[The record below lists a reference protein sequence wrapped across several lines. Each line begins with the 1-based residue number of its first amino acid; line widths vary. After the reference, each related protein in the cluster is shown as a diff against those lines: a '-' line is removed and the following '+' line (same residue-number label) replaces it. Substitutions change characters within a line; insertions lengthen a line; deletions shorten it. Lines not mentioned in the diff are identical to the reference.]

1 VNQGEIIPMSW
12 LFRLYETNPTAQA
25 VAILSLVCVAG
36 MALGSLRFRGIKLG
50 TSGVL
55 FAAILAGHFSE
66 PVDHETL
73 EFVKELGLILFV
85 FCIGLQLGP
94 GFFSSLRES
103 GLRMNAL
110 AAANVIGGAVVAAGL
125 GWLMGIDGTA
135 VLGIFSGATT
145 NTPSLGAAQQ
155 ALASNP
161 DIDAQ
166 QAALPA
172 LAYAVSY
179 PIGIMGIIGTLLAL
193 KAVFRVDVAREV
205 ELRQREARSRFN
217 PVVRRAMI
225 VANPNLDGVDVHRI
239 PALGESRVVVSRIRR
254 AGESQTRAA
263 TGETTLHV
271 GDRILVV
278 GTSAGLDQIQKVVGH
293 SCDDNLTAEAGQV
306 TSRRVVVTRT
316 DAVGKSIGEFV
327 PALPSEVVVTRVT
340 RGEVELPA
348 TSDLSLKFGD
358 TLLVVG
364 TEEAIDTAAAQLG
377 NSLQALNET
386 QFIPFFAGISLGV
399 ALGTFPIPIPGLPQ
413 PLKLGLAAGPLIVA
427 IVVGRVG
434 RIGRLVWHMPRNA
447 NLAFREFGI
456 ALFFASVGL
465 MAGPAFFSVVF
476 GETGLLWLA
485 AGLGVA
491 VIPLAI
497 VGIVGR
503 AALSMSFV
511 DLSGLLAGSMT
522 DPPALAFAND
532 LCRNEAPAVAYAT
545 VYPLTMLLRIVSV
558 QILAILLC
566 G

>member
-1 VNQGEIIPMSW
+1 VNQGDNTPMSW
-12 LFRLYETNPTAQA
+12 LFRLHETNPTAQA

-55 FAAILAGHFSE
+55 FVAILVGHFSK
-66 PVDHETL
+66 PVDHHTL

-172 LAYAVSY
+172 LAYAVTY
-179 PIGIMGIIGTLLAL
+179 PIGILGIIGTLLAL
-193 KAVFRVDVAREV
+193 KAVFRVDVSREV
-205 ELRQREARSRFN
+205 ALRQSEARSRVN
-217 PVVRRAMI
+217 PLARRTMVVT
-225 VANPNLDGVDVHRI
+225 NPNLDGVDVSRI
-239 PALGESRVVVSRIRR
+239 PALGESRVVVSRIRG
-254 AGESQTRAA
+254 AGESQARAA
-263 TGETTLHV
+263 TGATTLRL
-271 GDRILVV
+271 GDAILVV
-278 GTSAGLDQIQKVVGH
+278 GTSDGLDQFQKVIGE
-293 SCDDNLTAEAGQV
+293 SSDDNLTAEAGQV

-316 DAVGKSIGEFV
+316 DALGKSMDEFV
-327 PALPSEVVVTRVT
+327 AALSSEVVITRVT

-348 TSDLSLKFGD
+348 TNDVCLKFGD

-377 NSLQALNET
+377 NSLHALNET

-427 IVVGRVG
+427 ILVGRVG

-447 NLAFREFGI
+447 NMAFREFGI
-456 ALFFASVGL
+456 AIFFASVGL
-465 MAGPAFFSVVF
+465 LAGPAFFSVVF

-485 AGLGVA
+485 AGFAVA
-491 VIPLAI
+491 VIPLSI
-497 VGIVGR
+497 VGVVAR
-503 AALSMSFV
+503 AAFSMSFV
-511 DLSGLLAGSMT
+511 DLTGLLAGSMT
-522 DPPALAFAND
+522 DPPALAFAGN
-532 LCRNEAPAVAYAT
+532 LCRSEAPAVAYAT

-558 QILAILLC
+558 QLLAIFLC